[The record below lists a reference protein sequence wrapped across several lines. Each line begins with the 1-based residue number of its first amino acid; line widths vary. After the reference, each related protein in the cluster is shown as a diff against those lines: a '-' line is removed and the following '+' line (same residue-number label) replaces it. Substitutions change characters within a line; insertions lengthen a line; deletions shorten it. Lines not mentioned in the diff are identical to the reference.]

1 MRHRFVH
8 QDEPSG
14 PAPRDAALPI
24 VHVLQHGIPRHPA
37 ISTVMGHS
45 AAARTAD
52 ESIFVQ
58 ICRSVALLPSLGHT
72 TGWCVL
78 ERVIPAQHGV
88 KNPIAI
94 RLPSGQPIHFR
105 HAIDGERMDCV
116 CQFARPVDAKMAY
129 RYVHYAVARQLERT
143 LLAVQD
149 CSRVVG
155 FQPAGMTDFCTCEHN
170 ILVSVASWQ
179 TTQIQ
184 SLSAPL

>member
-1 MRHRFVH
+1 M
-8 QDEPSG
+8 
-14 PAPRDAALPI
+14 
-24 VHVLQHGIPRHPA
+24 
-37 ISTVMGHS
+37 
-45 AAARTAD
+45 
-52 ESIFVQ
+52 
-58 ICRSVALLPSLGHT
+58 
-72 TGWCVL
+72 L

-184 SLSAPL
+184 PLSAPL